1 MAKTTNSGKTSNPG
15 TNYGGGYG
23 KVHIVTDMPTVRGS
37 IPTTS
42 KTPPPPKS
50 KTEKK

>member
-1 MAKTTNSGKTSNPG
+1 MAKTTNSGKNSNPG
-15 TNYGGGYG
+15 TNYGGEYG
-23 KVHIVTDMPTVRGS
+23 KVHIVDDRPIVRGS

-50 KTEKK
+50 KTGK